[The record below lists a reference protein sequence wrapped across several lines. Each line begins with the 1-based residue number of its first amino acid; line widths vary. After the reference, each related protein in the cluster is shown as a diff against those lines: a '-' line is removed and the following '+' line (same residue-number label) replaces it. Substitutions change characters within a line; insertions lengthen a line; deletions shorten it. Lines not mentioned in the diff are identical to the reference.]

1 MLAAGGGLYRD
12 NTSAQ
17 GVLSMTILY
26 DFGTR
31 GNFEPLWRAQT
42 WAFQTWA
49 FQTWALQRLISFNC
63 AGGDVRWAIIALALH
78 SFTVLWVFGQRQFV
92 LLVRNVAGRVGQ
104 GLFRG

>member
-1 MLAAGGGLYRD
+1 
-12 NTSAQ
+12 
-17 GVLSMTILY
+17 MTILY

-49 FQTWALQRLISFNC
+49 FQTRAFQTWALQRLISFNC
-63 AGGDVRWAIIALALH
+63 AGGDVRWAIIALALR
-78 SFTVLWVFGQRQFV
+78 SFTVLWVFGKTICPIGSKR
-92 LLVRNVAGRVGQ
+92 RGPRWAG